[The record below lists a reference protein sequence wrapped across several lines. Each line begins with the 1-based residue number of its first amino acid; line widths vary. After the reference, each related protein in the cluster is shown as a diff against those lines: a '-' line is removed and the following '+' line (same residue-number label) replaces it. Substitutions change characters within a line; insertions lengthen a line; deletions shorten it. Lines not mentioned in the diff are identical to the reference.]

1 MLILLYHREREF
13 YCFLENLLQDLIE
26 LIPNAETGSI
36 LVKEGD
42 LLRYKAAVGFDLEK
56 LQQIYFDIASVSFYE
71 NKPHILTDLDDWNL
85 EYLNKEQLELLE
97 RYGDLKSIQSTI
109 KFVLHI
115 NKEVWGVFNID
126 NLRSKFAFNEND
138 VKIVEKFKSIAEKLI
153 EAKLIYDQLENHY
166 SKLTQSI
173 ELNRSLFDKYSHD
186 LRNLF
191 QIMLFIIE
199 TDATDAEISLRKM
212 IKNKMEKI
220 NKISF
225 KILLYPTK
233 AEIMPSLIPIA
244 EKKITKL
251 LLSLSNSFPVFS
263 GVKITIFNKEKI
275 TESYEIESGIA
286 NIPTL
291 EEYYEVV
298 SANFPFFED
307 YDIVVDLY
315 FENKDLGTIITD
327 TEKKVIQKE
336 FSLLFLLSLQIESLD
351 SILTKLNAYQKEY
364 NTILKFFQDYLKPFL
379 GYISEIIVDDSEF
392 REIWFST
399 IHSAEI
405 IIDSISILKKG
416 LETFGKNRSNS
427 CRMHS

>member
-1 MLILLYHREREF
+1 MYHREREF